1 MFVLSV
7 SAEELTT
14 FMKLSLHRL
23 FSLRSMWAMLEPS
36 ISIGVTFSSAIKL
49 FYGYSFIGLG
59 EDSLTCIIY
68 LDLWQVAAGNFI
80 FDLKFNP
87 AHLFTP
93 S

>member
-7 SAEELTT
+7 SALELTT
-14 FMKLSLHRL
+14 FMKLSLNKL
-23 FSLRSMWAMLEPS
+23 FSLRSMCAILEPS

-49 FYGYSFIGLG
+49 FYGYSFTGLG